1 MRCLKDV
8 KGRIIQL
15 VSVDFSVRYI
25 GTRVWGLTQQ
35 ITSIAKPFQEIA
47 VVVILFYTP
56 SVNTTKA
63 IFEDYAG
70 ELTKEEYISNLKS
83 ESAASRSFP

>member
-1 MRCLKDV
+1 
-8 KGRIIQL
+8 
-15 VSVDFSVRYI
+15 
-25 GTRVWGLTQQ
+25 
-35 ITSIAKPFQEIA
+35 
-47 VVVILFYTP
+47 VVVVLFYTP

-63 IFEDYAG
+63 IFEDYTG